1 MFSFKR
7 HEGTADNNV
16 LLIVIVD
23 RTDYYFDEPWRKIM
37 HQVFELIIRGK
48 VSLLTEAD
56 PTAFND
62 PCDDKYRDTFKD
74 RVKQKII
81 LRSSTGILL
90 PYGFKCSRALGT
102 EKNGRYVVGIVV
114 KVSSFDKSIEHKQI
128 RGNSVS
134 SSVNK
139 LIEHRQT
146 GSQEKLP
153 PCHQSIN

>member
-1 MFSFKR
+1 
-7 HEGTADNNV
+7 
-16 LLIVIVD
+16 
-23 RTDYYFDEPWRKIM
+23 M

-90 PYGFKCSRALGT
+90 PYGFKC
-102 EKNGRYVVGIVV
+102 GRYVVGIVV